1 MSQPVPT
8 SSQIPIPECF
18 DSLEDALKAAVM
30 ALGGFKKVGA
40 QMRGPDFNG
49 DAEKAAD
56 WLRKC
61 LSGDR
66 REQLHPA
73 HVLWLLREAKR
84 AGFHAA
90 MDYLAGTAEYKA
102 QPVDAEQQVRDLQ
115 EQIVAGVQGLNKA
128 VQQLAALQARAV
140 Q

>member
-1 MSQPVPT
+1 MQPVPT

-18 DSLEDALKAAVM
+18 DSMEDALKAVVM
-30 ALGGFKKVGA
+30 ALGGFKKVGVA
-40 QMRGPDFNG
+40 MRGADFNG

-61 LSGDR
+61 LQGDR
-66 REQLHPA
+66 REQLHLA
-73 HVLWLLREAKR
+73 HVQWLLREAKR

-90 MDYLAGTAEYKA
+90 MDYFAGTVEYKA

-115 EQIVAGVQGLNKA
+115 ERIAAGVEGLNKA
-128 VQQLAALQARAV
+128 MQQLASLQARAS
-140 Q
+140 